1 VMKIVIGGSMVFAK
15 EQLEAKKILEEM
27 GYEVLVTDDIEDY
40 VNDSNIKMN
49 FEEELRLSLKYDIM
63 RSFFN
68 KIEGSDAL
76 LIVNEKKRGIE
87 GYLGTSVL
95 MEMGLAYHL
104 KKKVYLVNPIDMDQ
118 GYALEVALIDPVVIN
133 GDYGL
138 VR

>member
-1 VMKIVIGGSMVFAK
+1 MMKIVIGGSMVFAK